1 MARVIQTGRLEADGL
16 VYKVRVC
23 GRESVDGRWEAWIE
37 FDLEDGSP
45 VMRTSREATQSTLDD
60 LVYWAS
66 GLTPTYI
73 EGALS
78 LATDGS
84 VPDVVERL
92 EVPAYEGPAPAP
104 EEIPLTA
111 VREVRD
117 AVKNPVAIYAKWG
130 ANELRAQLG
139 ALSASQLRVIA
150 RTYHLTPIDLDL
162 EPLVEEELI
171 ALIMAGVRRRSA
183 A

>member
-1 MARVIQTGRLEADGL
+1 MTHVIQTGRLEADGL

-23 GRESVDGRWEAWIE
+23 GRESTDGRWEAWIE

-45 VMRTSREATQSTLDD
+45 VLRTPREATQSSLDD
-60 LVYWAS
+60 LIYWAS
-66 GLTPTYI
+66 GLTPTYV

-78 LATDGS
+78 RATDGT
-84 VPDVVERL
+84 VPEVVEL
-92 EVPAYEGPAPAP
+92 LEIPAYSGPAPDPATVPPTVLHEVPAAMM
-104 EEIPLTA
+104 
-111 VREVRD
+111 
-117 AVKNPVAIYAKWG
+117 NPVAIAAKWG
-130 ANELRAQLG
+130 ANELRMRLG
-139 ALSASQLRVIA
+139 ALSAGQLRAIA
-150 RTYHLTPIDLDL
+150 RAYHLTPIDLDL

>member
-1 MARVIQTGRLEADGL
+1 MTRVIQTGRLEADGF

-23 GRESVDGRWEAWIE
+23 GRELADGRWEAWIE

-45 VMRTSREATQSTLDD
+45 VLRTPREATQSSLDD

-66 GLTPTYI
+66 GLTPTYV

-78 LATDGS
+78 RATDGS
-84 VPDVVERL
+84 VPEVVELL
-92 EVPAYEGPAPAP
+92 EVPAYDGPAPESATV
-104 EEIPLTA
+104 PLTVVHEA
-111 VREVRD
+111 SD
-117 AVKNPVAIYAKWG
+117 AIMTPVAIEAKWG
-130 ANELRAQLG
+130 PNELRVRLG
-139 ALSASQLRVIA
+139 ALSGRHLRAIA
-150 RTYHLTPIDLDL
+150 RAYHLTPIDLDL